1 MCFAMLRKLSFVTPK
16 MLEVLYFF
24 ASDPLE
30 EFHEREVV
38 RRTGVSLGAVNQ
50 ILRKMYEQGLLERRK
65 RGRMHFYRL
74 NMRSAVAR
82 QFKVLF
88 NVFSLDDLVGE
99 INRDSKRIV
108 LFGSCAEG
116 TDTKDSDVDLFVL
129 TPNVSAVKDKISR
142 FGKKIGKRISA
153 IVVDS
158 DGLAKMRT
166 GDKPLYDRIWGGIVL
181 WERK

>member
-1 MCFAMLRKLSFVTPK
+1 MGFRMPEKLSFVTPK

-24 ASDPLE
+24 ASNPLG

-38 RRTGVSLGAVNQ
+38 RKTGVSLGAVSR
-50 ILRKMYEQGLLERRK
+50 IVRKLRSECLLARRK
-65 RGRMHFYRL
+65 VGRMYLYRL

-88 NVFSLDDLVGE
+88 NVFLLDDLVRE
-99 INRDSKRIV
+99 IEENCERV
-108 LFGSCAEG
+108 MLFGSCAEG
-116 TDTKDSDVDLFVL
+116 MDVKDSDVDLFVL
-129 TPNVSAVKDKISR
+129 TSNDAVVRNRISS
-142 FGKKIGKRISA
+142 FEKKIARRISA

-158 DGLAKMRT
+158 SGFMKIKKD
-166 GDKPLYDRIWGGIVL
+166 DKPLYDRISRGIVL